1 MQLVALSLRLLR
13 LTPCEAL
20 RLLLRQLT
28 PCEALWL
35 LLQLLTPCEALWLL
49 LQLLAS
55 CEALWLLQLLT
66 PCEVLWLLR
75 SLRLVPCGRA
85 TSCSHRW
92 RDWSASSPPGARHLL
107 LPGERALRLAMTP
120 ERS

>member
-20 RLLLRQLT
+20 WLFLRQLT

-35 LLQLLTPCEALWLL
+35 TPCEA
-49 LQLLAS
+49 
-55 CEALWLLQLLT
+55 
-66 PCEVLWLLR
+66 LWLLR
-75 SLRLVPCGRA
+75 SLRLVLLVPCGRA
-85 TSCSHRW
+85 VGCSRRW